1 MVAVNM
7 QQLQQLVYRRSA
19 WIIVESTTT
28 WECYIQYV
36 FTTCVLVQWVC
47 KHVLGDIRQ
56 QNTGAAMLQQTA
68 L

>member
-36 FTTCVLVQWVC
+36 FTTCALVQLVC

-56 QNTGAAMLQQTA
+56 QN
-68 L
+68 